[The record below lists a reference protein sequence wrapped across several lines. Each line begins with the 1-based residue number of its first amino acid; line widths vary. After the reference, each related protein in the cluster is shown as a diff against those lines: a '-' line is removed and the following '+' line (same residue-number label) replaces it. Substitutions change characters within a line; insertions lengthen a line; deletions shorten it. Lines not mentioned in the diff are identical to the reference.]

1 MRYLFADCT
10 PFPLPQNFLATIC
23 AGTDACVTILRADDL
38 VNECAA
44 LVLEAEERA
53 SRELAQIAGVATRM
67 EGAFGADEVTPPSVR
82 PVRGTVTPR
91 TGERVS
97 EIVLARIREQALA
110 TMEQAR
116 SEVVAQK
123 DARIAAS
130 IAKAPRSH
138 LLPALSTF
146 LSSYELPETAWGIR
160 WNAATSTSETYAE
173 LYARTPFGLDG
184 KFDLRIP
191 HEHCFARAPALGLLG
206 IDATIALTQKPWLR
220 KARPTAV
227 PLTDLFVTQVTLT
240 PERASLRLSSHARK
254 PSHGIEFVF
263 TGESSQIVTAT
274 RVDKAGYPLADG
286 ERLGSSDSAVL
297 HQVWATVTTHI
308 GQLVAYRTRM
318 TAATLG
324 GVQVGEIPRPEVVA
338 HAIIRALAPYVREIA
353 RRTPTPRE
361 LALKRE
367 LGDGCREEL
376 FIGYDTVLERIGVLE
391 PNRRP
396 AFDAFGLATAR
407 AEVRS
412 DPPPANVWKLP
423 VVKPPRI
430 RAAKAG

>member
-44 LVLEAEERA
+44 LVREAEERA

-67 EGAFGADEVTPPSVR
+67 ESAFGSEEITPPSVR
-82 PVRGTVTPR
+82 PVRTSTPR
-91 TGERVS
+91 MGERVS
-97 EIVLARIREQALA
+97 EIVLARIREQAIA

-116 SEVVAQK
+116 NEVVAQK
-123 DARIAAS
+123 DARIASS

-138 LLPALSTF
+138 VLPALSTF

-160 WNAATSTSETYAE
+160 WTAATSTTETHAE

-191 HEHCFARAPALGLLG
+191 NEHFFARAPALRLLG

-227 PLTDLFVTQVTLT
+227 PLTDSFVTQVTLT
-240 PERASLRLSSHARK
+240 PERASLRLSSHPRK
-254 PSHGIEFVF
+254 PSSGIEFVF
-263 TGESSQIVTAT
+263 TGESSQIVTAI

-324 GVQVGEIPRPEVVA
+324 GVHVGEIPRPEVVA

-391 PNRRP
+391 PARKS
-396 AFDAFGLATAR
+396 AFDAFGLATR
-407 AEVRS
+407 AVRS
-412 DPPPANVWKLP
+412 DPPPANVWQLP
-423 VVKPPRI
+423 VVKPPRL
-430 RAAKAG
+430 RTAKAG

>member
-44 LVLEAEERA
+44 LVREAEERA

-67 EGAFGADEVTPPSVR
+67 EGAFGSEELTPPSVR
-82 PVRGTVTPR
+82 PVRGAVSR
-91 TGERVS
+91 TGDRVS
-97 EIVLARIREQALA
+97 EVVLARIREQAQA
-110 TMEQAR
+110 TMDQAR
-116 SEVVAQK
+116 AEVVAQK

-130 IAKAPRSH
+130 VAKAPRSH
-138 LLPALSTF
+138 VLPALSTF

-160 WNAATSTSETYAE
+160 WAAATSTADTQAE

-191 HEHCFARAPALGLLG
+191 HEHFFARAPALGLLG

-220 KARPTAV
+220 KPRPTAV
-227 PLTDLFVTQVTLT
+227 PLTGLFVTQVTLT
-240 PERASLRLSSHARK
+240 PERASLRLSSHPRK
-254 PSHGIEFVF
+254 PSPGIEFVF
-263 TGESSQIVTAT
+263 TGEASQIVTAT

-286 ERLGSSDSAVL
+286 ERLGSSDSGVL

-324 GVQVGEIPRPEVVA
+324 GVHVGEIPRPEVVA

-396 AFDAFGLATAR
+396 AFDAFGLASQTR
-407 AEVRS
+407 VVRS
-412 DPPPANVWKLP
+412 DPPPANVWQLP